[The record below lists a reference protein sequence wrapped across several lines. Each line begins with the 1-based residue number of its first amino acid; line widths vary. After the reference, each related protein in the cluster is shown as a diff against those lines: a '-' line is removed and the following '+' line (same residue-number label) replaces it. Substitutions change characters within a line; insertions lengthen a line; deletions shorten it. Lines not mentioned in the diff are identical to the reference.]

1 MNDILKVER
10 QKCANLEFKV
20 DGKISTK
27 IPEDFEE
34 IVFMK

>member
-1 MNDILKVER
+1 MNDILKVQL
-10 QKCANLEFKV
+10 QKCSNLEFKV
-20 DGKISTK
+20 DGKVATK